1 MNNFHYYYI
10 IVYVC
15 SYHGEEFIVNMPL
28 HTLCRIIVMSVEQ
41 LVRVTGCCLGR
52 FLVQVA
58 GNNVWVGKMDRY
70 FLSGKL
76 CESFLW

>member
-28 HTLCRIIVMSVEQ
+28 HTLCRIIVISVGQ
-41 LVRVTGCCLGR
+41 LVRVTRCCLGR

-58 GNNVWVGKMDRY
+58 GNLQCLGR
-70 FLSGKL
+70 
-76 CESFLW
+76 